1 MELCVKKTASDIQF
15 LECFCGQETLFMVGK
30 TSQLITFGQVAL
42 SFLVLDYFARQRP
55 FLRSAPVSVHVK
67 TRFWFGWTIFCKRL
81 YIRYITGPQASAF
94 VHGNMGKVWFFKDVT
109 LHGLEVI
116 ASPRFYNDF
125 KFPQN

>member
-30 TSQLITFGQVAL
+30 TSQLIAFR
-42 SFLVLDYFARQRP
+42 SSRSKFLALDYLTLLRP
-55 FLRSAPVSVHVK
+55 FLRSAPVSVHSK

-81 YIRYITGPQASAF
+81 YMTGPQASAF
-94 VHGNMGKVWFFKDVT
+94 VHDNMGKVWFCKDFT

-116 ASPRFYNDF
+116 SSPRFYKDF
-125 KFPQN
+125 KFP

>member
-30 TSQLITFGQVAL
+30 TSQLITFRSSRSKVSRFGL
-42 SFLVLDYFARQRP
+42 LRP
-55 FLRSAPVSVHVK
+55 SNTFLRSAPVSVHSK

-94 VHGNMGKVWFFKDVT
+94 VHGNMGKVCFCKDFT

-116 ASPRFYNDF
+116 ASPRFYEDF
-125 KFPQN
+125 KFP

>member
-30 TSQLITFGQVAL
+30 TSQLITFRSSHSKVSRFGLFRL
-42 SFLVLDYFARQRP
+42 SKT
-55 FLRSAPVSVHVK
+55 FLRSAPVSVHGK

-81 YIRYITGPQASAF
+81 YITEPQASAF
-94 VHGNMGKVWFFKDVT
+94 VLGNMGKVWFCKDFT
-109 LHGLEVI
+109 LHGLKVI
-116 ASPRFYNDF
+116 ASPRFYDDF